1 MSSVAPAALRV
12 SGLSKSY
19 GSLKALR
26 GMNLEVQ
33 PGRIFGVVGPNG
45 AGKTTLFSVVSG
57 FLPADAGTVEI
68 GGKLLRRGAPPP
80 KGALSILPQDALF
93 IADLNLG
100 TQLVHYGELQ
110 GLGRAEAQIEA
121 KRVLQ
126 IVGLSEV
133 YDRKAKTLSHG
144 MHKRVGIAQAFIGEP
159 SVVILDEPTAGLD
172 PHAAREVRALL
183 RQIQGRR
190 TVIVS
195 SHNLGEVE
203 DLCHE
208 VAILDQGVLVRQDS
222 ITGVIGGEQLVVF
235 RLRQPPIDVDLEGLR
250 ALPFVTGVI
259 WSADDDRLRVGFNAD
274 VQPAGPA
281 ARDMVGALVEAGVGF
296 VEMKIGK
303 SLEDRFLEETRAGVG
318 S

>member
-1 MSSVAPAALRV
+1 MIPALRV
-12 SGLSKSY
+12 TGLSKSY

-57 FLPADAGTVEI
+57 FLPADAGEVEI
-68 GGKLLRRGAPPP
+68 QGQRLRRGAPPP
-80 KGALSILPQDALF
+80 KGALAILPQDAGF

-100 TQLVHYGELQ
+100 IQLVHYGELQ
-110 GLGRAEAQIEA
+110 GLGRAQAQAEAR
-121 KRVLQ
+121 RVLQ
-126 IVGLSEV
+126 IVGLPEV

-159 SVVILDEPTAGLD
+159 AVVILDEPTAGLD

-183 RQIQGRR
+183 RTIQGQR

-208 VAILDQGVLVRQDS
+208 VAILDQGALVRQDV
-222 ITGVIGGEQLVVF
+222 ITSVIGGAQLVVF
-235 RLRQPPIDVDLEGLR
+235 RLSQVPTDADLAGLR
-250 ALPFVTGVI
+250 ALPFVSEVI
-259 WSADDDRLRVGFNAD
+259 WSTADDRLRVGFDAD
-274 VQPAGPA
+274 VHAPGPA
-281 ARDMVGALVEAGVGF
+281 ARDMVSALVDAGVGF
-296 VEMKIGK
+296 VEMKVGK
-303 SLEDRFLEETRAGVG
+303 SLEDRFLEETRAGANA
-318 S
+318 